1 MPITDN
7 EATAAGE
14 LTARRHPQGR
24 RIVNH
29 RQSPRFSAFP
39 TRRSFDHRTGQ
50 APFGE
55 SPISQASVFSSRRG
69 SLLLGVLVVGLAL
82 TTGCNVFEK
91 NDKSLGSGQMPLQ
104 GSDSAEIFQR
114 IREAKSQNAVVV
126 QVAGDSTPVRVLPL
140 PPDGRSVYVSDLLTQ
155 TGIQEKVG
163 SLRATLYRANPQTP
177 SGIPMEVRFD
187 PSGGSVRPDSDYALQ
202 PGDRLK
208 VSKAE
213 KPLLG
218 GILDQI
224 IPGNRF

>member
-1 MPITDN
+1 M
-7 EATAAGE
+7 
-14 LTARRHPQGR
+14 
-24 RIVNH
+24 NH
-29 RQSPRFSAFP
+29 SQSPRFSAFL
-39 TRRSFDHRTGQ
+39 TRRSFTHPAGQ
-50 APFGE
+50 AAIGE
-55 SPISQASVFSSRRG
+55 SRAGKVSLFSRRPW
-69 SLLLGVLVVGLAL
+69 SPLLGLLVVGLAL

-91 NDKSLGSGQMPLQ
+91 NDKSLASGEMPLQ

-114 IREAKSQNAVVV
+114 IREAKAQNAVVV

-140 PPDGRSVYVSDLLTQ
+140 PPDGRSVYVSDLLAQ

-187 PSGGSVRPDSDYALQ
+187 PRGGSVRPDSDYALQ

-218 GILDQI
+218 GMLDQI

>member
-1 MPITDN
+1 
-7 EATAAGE
+7 
-14 LTARRHPQGR
+14 
-24 RIVNH
+24 VNH
-29 RQSPRFSAFP
+29 RQSSRFSAFLP
-39 TRRSFDHRTGQ
+39 RRLFTNLAGRAAT
-50 APFGE
+50 GE
-55 SPISQASVFSSRRG
+55 SRPGKVSLSSGRRWSPLFG
-69 SLLLGVLVVGLAL
+69 LLVVGLAL

-91 NDKSLGSGQMPLQ
+91 KDKSLASGEIPLQ

-126 QVAGDSTPVRVLPL
+126 QVSGDSVPVRVLPL

-163 SLRATLYRANPQTP
+163 SLRATLYRANPQAP

-187 PSGGSVRPDSDYALQ
+187 PRGGSVRPDSDYALQ

-218 GILDQI
+218 GMLDQI